1 VIPSWRQLLEL
12 LSFPIAIA
20 AGQILFKRAA
30 LQLGSAT
37 GAAWFLD
44 LARLPTMWLALLL
57 YGGATLLWV
66 RILTTVPLSRAY
78 PFMALAFVVVPA
90 AGWWLFGETIT
101 GRYAIGTALIVA
113 GVLVVARA

>member
-1 VIPSWRQLLEL
+1 MTTNWRQLLEL
-12 LSFPIAIA
+12 VTFPVAIA

-30 LQLGSAT
+30 SQLGPVQ
-37 GAAWFLD
+37 GASWVLD
-44 LARLPTMWLALLL
+44 VARLPSLWLALAL

-78 PFMALAFVVVPA
+78 PFMALAFVLVPA
-90 AGWWLFGETIT
+90 ASWFLFNETVT
-101 GRYAIGTALIVA
+101 GRYAIGTALIIA